1 MQPPAELHLR
11 IPVFPVG
18 RFGHMVA
25 LNETERGRLCAGC
38 RKAFFRQAVR
48 WLPMARRSK
57 IVVLPLRRVE
67 IEDRCKPM

>member
-1 MQPPAELHLR
+1 
-11 IPVFPVG
+11 
-18 RFGHMVA
+18 
-25 LNETERGRLCAGC
+25 
-38 RKAFFRQAVR
+38 VR